1 MPSRLFEDPVDGS
14 RNEVVP
20 RNATPP
26 LSLSCGCVPRPV
38 NVVPESPGAGSPRST
53 IGRTPRAS
61 ATKRPRPTLGSR
73 AAKATAP
80 ARLTLGSPGKSKNG
94 GEPVRVSEE
103 E

>member
-1 MPSRLFEDPVDGS
+1 M
-14 RNEVVP
+14 VP
-20 RNATPP
+20 
-26 LSLSCGCVPRPV
+26 G
-38 NVVPESPGAGSPRST
+38 SPGAGSPRST

-94 GEPVRVSEE
+94 GAPGAGEASPARTTASIGMPCSASIRALRARKMPMLAGPRAT
-103 E
+103 